1 MRIDELQGRDPQPGR
16 QDMTGTAMLN
26 LVGNE
31 RLGAMGS
38 KAFQIELSA
47 KEQSLLQRQL
57 EKGHYDNVN
66 DVFADALR
74 ALDERGAVYDDFL
87 RSKVKASLANKKPSI
102 PAETV
107 FERLEARHARRVKA
121 SKRGA

>member
-1 MRIDELQGRDPQPGR
+1 MP
-16 QDMTGTAMLN
+16 
-26 LVGNE
+26 
-31 RLGAMGS
+31 S
-38 KAFQIELSA
+38 KAFQVELSA
-47 KEQSLLQRQL
+47 KQQDMLKRQL
-57 EKGHYDNVN
+57 ENGHYENVN

-121 SKRGA
+121 NKRGA

>member
-1 MRIDELQGRDPQPGR
+1 M
-16 QDMTGTAMLN
+16 A
-26 LVGNE
+26 
-31 RLGAMGS
+31 S

-47 KEQSLLQRQL
+47 KQQALLRRQL
-57 EKGHYDNVN
+57 ENGHYDNVN

-74 ALDERGAVYDDFL
+74 ALDERSAAYDEFL

-107 FERLEARHARRVKA
+107 FKRLEARHERRVKA
-121 SKRGA
+121 ARRGA

>member
-1 MRIDELQGRDPQPGR
+1 MP
-16 QDMTGTAMLN
+16 DMAMLCSS
-26 LVGNE
+26 GKE
-31 RLGAMGS
+31 RPETMAS

-47 KEQSLLQRQL
+47 KQQNLLQRQL
-57 EKGHYDNVN
+57 ENGHYDSVN

-87 RSKVKASLANKKPSI
+87 RSKVRASLANKKPSI

-107 FERLEARHARRVKA
+107 FEQLEARHERRVRA
-121 SKRGA
+121 TKRGT

>member
-1 MRIDELQGRDPQPGR
+1 MVPLDQR
-16 QDMTGTAMLN
+16 QDEMP
-26 LVGNE
+26 
-31 RLGAMGS
+31 S
-38 KAFQIELSA
+38 KAFQVELSA
-47 KEQSLLQRQL
+47 KQQDMLKRQL
-57 EKGHYDNVN
+57 ENGHYENVN

-121 SKRGA
+121 NKRGA